1 MDAKG
6 RLLPFLWI
14 LSVSCGDIGTN
25 PNQKI
30 SKISNNLV
38 KDVRESQSENAGENQ
53 TEQTVIITNDGGREE
68 KTSEPE
74 ALASQEDHLE
84 QESTG
89 TQADSDEGLGLANSI
104 DSIPALIL
112 QDSIEEGNIPL
123 CGMNDA
129 PDNDGFCTKSEE
141 FESDGVAFICSKQK
155 YSLTKT
161 PNQLVAI
168 NPFADTLWPGSLIQS
183 KPLMEGIL
191 NPVPTSARS
200 TGSITMAIATD
211 TTGVFSKNITEPSL
225 ASTTE
230 AIKEILNTNINIDT
244 PAKFYYKL
252 TQVYSN
258 KQLAV
263 AVGLH
268 VDTPF
273 DFDIQTS
280 LKFNSKEVKNRILI
294 DFTQEYYT
302 IAYAPK
308 NGVKGFFNESVDP
321 NELAAFMGEGNP
333 LAYISS
339 VSYGRKI
346 FLLFESDA
354 SMSDLET
361 AIKASFKGYGV
372 TVGGDLA
379 VKNKKV
385 LSESQVKAYVIGGNA
400 EDALEALN
408 TPDEETGGTIV
419 NLKQL
424 MADGANFS
432 KGNPGVPISYTVR
445 HVKDASQIKLV
456 LNTDYEA
463 RECTPVANV
472 NNPMVWTLKVS
483 LEEVA
488 IDKENSF
495 CDFGDEGEF
504 SSCLKIAVGDGEEIS
519 VFCNDETRKA
529 KPGQVLGYGQSNH
542 STLVE
547 VKQSPGQTVKILGH
561 VREHDFGSSF
571 DEVVNFS
578 KTFTLSQN
586 YEWTDWSELNQV
598 SGVEKGCK
606 ANLSYK
612 LDWVDRFLSSN

>member
-1 MDAKG
+1 MHA
-6 RLLPFLWI
+6 RMLLLPIFYI
-14 LSVSCGDIGTN
+14 LSISCGDVGTQKQKTHRITSDIVRNANHTNSANSQGKN
-25 PNQKI
+25 PEDNVISSDETNQ
-30 SKISNNLV
+30 
-38 KDVRESQSENAGENQ
+38 QA
-53 TEQTVIITNDGGREE
+53 
-68 KTSEPE
+68 
-74 ALASQEDHLE
+74 QEDEH
-84 QESTG
+84 STISLD
-89 TQADSDEGLGLANSI
+89 TDSKPENDLLLGDDSLSLAKSI
-104 DSIPALIL
+104 DSIPTL
-112 QDSIEEGNIPL
+112 SIEEGITEGNVPV
-123 CGMNDA
+123 CGLDDS
-129 PDNDGFCTKSEE
+129 PDGDGFCTKTEE
-141 FESDGVAFICSKQK
+141 FESEGIGFICSKQK

-183 KPLMEGIL
+183 KSLMEGIL
-191 NPVPTSARS
+191 NPVPLGERSA
-200 TGSITMAIATD
+200 GSITMAIATD
-211 TTGVFSKNITEPSL
+211 TTGVFSKEIAEPSL

-263 AVGLH
+263 ALGLH

-273 DFDIQTS
+273 NFDIQTS
-280 LKFNSKEVKNRILI
+280 LNFNSKEVKNRILI

-308 NGVKGFFNESVDP
+308 HGIKGFFNQTVDP
-321 NELAAFMGEGNP
+321 LDLEAFMGEGNP

-354 SMSDLET
+354 SMSDLES

-379 VKNKKV
+379 IKNKKV
-385 LSESQVKAYVIGGNA
+385 LSQSQVKAYVIGGNA
-400 EDALEALN
+400 EDALDALN
-408 TPDEETGGTIV
+408 TLDEESGGTIV

-424 MADGANFS
+424 MAEGANFS

-463 RECTPVANV
+463 KECSPVSSV

-504 SSCLKIAVGDGEEIS
+504 SSCLKVAIDGGEELS
-519 VFCNDETRKA
+519 VFCNNETRKA
-529 KPGQVLGYGQSNH
+529 KPGQVLSYGQSNH
-542 STLVE
+542 SALIDVP
-547 VKQSPGQTVKILGH
+547 QSPGKNITISGH
-561 VREHDFGSSF
+561 VHEQDFGDSYE
-571 DEVVNFS
+571 EVINFS
-578 KTFTLSQN
+578 KTFTLNQN
-586 YEWTDWSELNQV
+586 YEWTDWSEVNQV
-598 SGVEKGCK
+598 EGVKRGCK
-606 ANLSYK
+606 ANLKYK
-612 LDWVDRFLSSN
+612 LEWVDRFLSSN